1 MNQKLSP
8 LRVGALAI
16 ALAVLLRLICSV
28 AMGDSVSIFAHPQ
41 LASFLL
47 YSQSGRQPDTLQQND
62 APSTDPA
69 DSTDSTEDNTEATT
83 QPTEPEVSPSLPAVT
98 VERPVFT
105 EDDVKYVSMTYGC
118 TLRPDLTELL
128 TRPLSLNLTQ
138 DAPTV
143 LILHTHGTEAYTPTA
158 DSQYEEYGGSYRTK
172 DDRYNLISIG
182 DELTRLLEERG
193 ISVIHDRTQHD
204 LNDYNDSYENSRAA
218 VQEYLRQYPSIQL
231 VLDLHRDAAT
241 YADGTQWPTSATV
254 EGEDSAQVMLVVG
267 TNATGLTHPNWKDN
281 LALAEKLNVAMER
294 IYSGVA
300 RPINLRGARFN
311 QDLLPGALIVEVGS
325 AGNTHEEA
333 LRPLPVLADAIA
345 ALANGAN

>member
-1 MNQKLSP
+1 MNHKVSP
-8 LRVGALAI
+8 LQVGALAI
-16 ALAVLLRLICSV
+16 ALAVLLRLICTV
-28 AMGDSVSIFAHPQ
+28 VLGDSMPIFAHPQ

-47 YSQSGRQPDTLQQND
+47 YSESGRDSEPQEQTN
-62 APSTDPA
+62 APSTDPTE
-69 DSTDSTEDNTEATT
+69 STAETTE
-83 QPTEPEVSPSLPAVT
+83 PTEPDVPPEPSVT
-98 VERPVFT
+98 VEKPEFT
-105 EDDVKYVSMTYGC
+105 SEDVQYVSVTYGC
-118 TLRPDLTELL
+118 KLRPDLTDLL
-128 TRPLSLNLTQ
+128 TKPLSLDLTQ

-158 DSQYEEYGGSYRTK
+158 DSQYEEYGGAYRTT
-172 DDRYNLISIG
+172 DERYNLISIG

-204 LNDYNDSYENSRAA
+204 LNDYNDSYDNSRAA

-231 VLDLHRDAAT
+231 VLDMHRDAAT

-254 EGEDSAQVMLVVG
+254 DGEDSAQVMLVVG
-267 TNATGLTHPNWKDN
+267 TNATGLSHPNWQNN

-294 IYSGVA
+294 VCSGVA
-300 RPINLRGARFN
+300 RPINLRGSRFN

-325 AGNTHEEA
+325 AGNTYEEA

>member
-1 MNQKLSP
+1 MNHKVSP
-8 LRVGALAI
+8 LQVGALAI
-16 ALAVLLRLICSV
+16 ALAVLLRLICTV
-28 AMGDSVSIFAHPQ
+28 VLGDSMPIFAHPQ

-47 YSQSGRQPDTLQQND
+47 YSESGRDSEPQEQTN
-62 APSTDPA
+62 APSTDPTE
-69 DSTDSTEDNTEATT
+69 STAETTE
-83 QPTEPEVSPSLPAVT
+83 PTEPDVPPEPSVT
-98 VERPVFT
+98 VEKPEFT
-105 EDDVKYVSMTYGC
+105 SEDVQYVSVTYGC
-118 TLRPDLTELL
+118 KLRPDLTDLL
-128 TRPLSLNLTQ
+128 TKPLSLDLTQ

-158 DSQYEEYGGSYRTK
+158 DSQYEEYGGSYRTT
-172 DDRYNLISIG
+172 DERYNLISIG

-204 LNDYNDSYENSRAA
+204 LNDYNDSYDNSRAA

-231 VLDLHRDAAT
+231 VLDMHRDAAT

-254 EGEDSAQVMLVVG
+254 DGEDSAQVMLVVG
-267 TNATGLTHPNWKDN
+267 TNATGLSHPNWQNN

-294 IYSGVA
+294 VCSGVA
-300 RPINLRGARFN
+300 RPINLRGSRFN

-325 AGNTHEEA
+325 AGNTYEEA